1 MGEGFPLWS
10 LAPMAWEGREP
21 LRDWIYLFVSA
32 FSSGSVSPF
41 RVYMEIRN
49 SDWPETFAVIF
60 FPNISFLAAK
70 EERQPPYGGLTR
82 VGARPK
88 GGGRP
93 CLVTTSG
100 TGSR

>member
-1 MGEGFPLWS
+1 MGGARAPFEIGSIS
-10 LAPMAWEGREP
+10 LFLSG
-21 LRDWIYLFVSA
+21 SA

-49 SDWPETFAVIF
+49 SDWPKTCAVIF

-82 VGARPK
+82 VGGAP
-88 GGGRP
+88 
-93 CLVTTSG
+93 
-100 TGSR
+100 